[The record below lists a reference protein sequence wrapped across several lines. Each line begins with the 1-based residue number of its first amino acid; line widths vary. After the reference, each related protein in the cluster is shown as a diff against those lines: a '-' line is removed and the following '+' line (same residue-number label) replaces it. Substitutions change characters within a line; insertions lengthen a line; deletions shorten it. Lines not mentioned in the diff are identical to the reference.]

1 MKAHSTHL
9 LLTITT
15 FAIVAATAL
24 AGNSKKQLQTTESN
38 ADKASYVF
46 IEAVCQEAM
55 GNLSEYYEL
64 INHAY
69 ALDSTN
75 SIIAY
80 YFGLNQVLMDGASLL
95 EAEQGARLM
104 RKHFDEHPDDFYEAY
119 GYGRTASSLGWT
131 DEAIRVWETLSTLYP
146 KKLNVVLEKAYAYTN
161 KGEYDK
167 AIAAYDTLE
176 ASLGQS
182 LQITLQKLALYQRID
197 SAGVITEAH
206 KLYDA
211 APENAEFNLVL
222 GTVMQEAGMGDSA
235 LYYFDRAIELA
246 PDDGRAYMSKAQ
258 YYRAHGDSI
267 NFEKQIYNALI
278 SPGLDVETKV
288 DVITVYIRHYFSSRD
303 TSEKVVK
310 LFEVLINQHP
320 HESEIHD
327 LYSQYFIVQQDYK
340 HAAEQLQYVVDI
352 DPADSQGWRQLM
364 RVYLVDG
371 NYQAVVETS
380 EKALIYNPDDLELY
394 LYIAPAFYQIEE
406 YDRALNIYQ
415 TCLDKTSKDDYE
427 LKSDVYSGMGD
438 VYYSLRDTTSAFSCY
453 EKAIEFNP
461 ANILAMN
468 NYAYFLAVEGVNLN
482 KAEALSAKAVKGD
495 PDNDTYLDTYAWVYF
510 KKGEYTLALVYMEYA
525 LKNSDEPTYEL
536 WDHYGDILFMNGQF
550 DKAVE
555 CWERALELNP
565 DNELINKKVTNKTYF
580 RQ

>member
-1 MKAHSTHL
+1 MKAHSTHFL
-9 LLTITT
+9 FIIIVFLT
-15 FAIVAATAL
+15 AVATAI
-24 AGNSKKQLQTTESN
+24 AGNNKKQTQVPESN

-46 IEAVCQEAM
+46 LEGLCHDAL
-55 GNLSEYYEL
+55 GNSCEYYEL
-64 INHAY
+64 LSHAY

-75 SIIAY
+75 TTIAY
-80 YFGLNQVLMDGASLL
+80 LLGLHQILMDNATLSD
-95 EAEQGARLM
+95 AEQGALLM
-104 RKHFDEHPDDFYEAY
+104 RKHFDERPTDFYEAY
-119 GYGRTASSLGWT
+119 GYGRTAASLRWT
-131 DEAIRVWETLSTLYP
+131 DEAIRVWETLSSLYP
-146 KKLNVVLEKAYAYTN
+146 QKLNVLLEKAYAYTHN
-161 KGEYDK
+161 EQYEK

-176 ASLGQS
+176 ASMGQS
-182 LQITLQKLALYQRID
+182 LQISLQKMALYQLID
-197 SAGVITEAH
+197 STKMLTEAY

-211 APENAEFNLVL
+211 APQNAEFNLVL
-222 GTVMQEAGMGDSA
+222 GTVMQEVGMGDSA
-235 LYYFDRAIELA
+235 LYYFDRAINLA
-246 PDDGRAYMSKAQ
+246 PEDGRAYMSKAQ
-258 YYRAHGDSI
+258 FYMAHGDSI
-267 NFEKQIYNALI
+267 NFEKEIYNALM

-310 LFEVLINQHP
+310 LFDVLINQHP
-320 HESEIHD
+320 HEAEIHD
-327 LYSQYFIVQQDYK
+327 LYSQYFIIQKDYK

-352 DPADSQGWRQLM
+352 NPADAEGWEQLM

-415 TCLDKTSKDDYE
+415 TCLDKTSEDDNE
-427 LKSDVYSGMGD
+427 VKSDIFSGMGD
-438 VYYSLRDTTSAFSCY
+438 VYYSLRDTTLAFASY
-453 EKAIEFNP
+453 EKALEFSPN
-461 ANILAMN
+461 NISAMN

-482 KAEALSAKAVKGD
+482 KAEALSAKAVKGA
-495 PDNDTYLDTYAWVYF
+495 PDNATFLDTYAWVYF

-555 CWERALELNP
+555 SWEHALELNP
-565 DNELINKKVTNKTYF
+565 EDELINKKVTHKTYF